1 MQHFAPTNG
10 ELRDRLLHGGGKE
23 QIEAL
28 GFRVPPDAMNAYMLW
43 GSILEIT
50 GPYRCKTGD
59 RLFSEL
65 SESQKA
71 AYRDKVIAHYNA
83 QR

>member
-1 MQHFAPTNG
+1 MHFAPTNT
-10 ELRDRLLHGGGKE
+10 ELRDRLLHGGGAE
-23 QIEAL
+23 QIEGL
-28 GFRVPPDAMNAYMLW
+28 GFRVPVDAMNAFQLW

-50 GPYRCKTGD
+50 APYRRETGD
-59 RLFSEL
+59 RLFENL

-71 AYRDKVIAHYNA
+71 AYRDKVVAHYNA

>member
-1 MQHFAPTNG
+1 MHFKPTSR
-10 ELRDRLLHGGGKE
+10 ELIDRLLHGGGRE
-23 QIEAL
+23 QIEGL

-43 GSILEIT
+43 GSVLEIT
-50 GPYRCKTGD
+50 APYRRETGD

-71 AYRDKVIAHYNA
+71 VYRDAVIEHYNSH
-83 QR
+83 R